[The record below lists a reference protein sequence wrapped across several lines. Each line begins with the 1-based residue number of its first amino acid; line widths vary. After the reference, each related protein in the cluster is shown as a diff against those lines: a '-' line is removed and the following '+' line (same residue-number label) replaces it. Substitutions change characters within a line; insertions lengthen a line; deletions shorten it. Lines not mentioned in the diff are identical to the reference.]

1 MHKFTIVFSENLSLI
16 FKKMKALLKKLI
28 AYDKLY
34 PLLQNSAFYHF
45 FKKTQASVAR
55 SLYGNPAEGFFLIG
69 VT

>member
-1 MHKFTIVFSENLSLI
+1 
-16 FKKMKALLKKLI
+16 MKALLKKLI

-55 SLYGNPAEGFFLIG
+55 SLYGNPATGFFLIG
-69 VT
+69 IT